1 MKGFTPLRKKIYKII
16 EDTDSPIN
24 ADTIHKKL
32 DIKPDLS
39 SIYRAL
45 NYLEKKGMVKSL
57 TFNTKI
63 NYYYTPKK
71 HPHHFLYCKKC
82 GKTESF
88 DVCLANEMQNRI
100 EDTHN
105 FKITDHV
112 FYFIGICKEC
122 MKRGEK

>member
-1 MKGFTPLRKKIYKII
+1 MKGFTPLRKEIYKMI

-24 ADTIHKKL
+24 ADTIYKKL
-32 DIKPDLS
+32 DNKPDLS

-63 NYYYTPKK
+63 NYYFTPKK
-71 HPHHFLYCKKC
+71 HPRHFLYCKKC
-82 GKTESF
+82 GKTKK
-88 DVCLANEMQNRI
+88 I
-100 EDTHN
+100 EDKHN

-122 MKRGEK
+122 MKRGET

>member
-1 MKGFTPLRKKIYKII
+1 MKGFTPLRKKIHKMI
-16 EDTDSPIN
+16 EVSETPIN
-24 ADTIHKKL
+24 ADTIHNKM
-32 DIKPDLS
+32 DNKPDLS

-45 NYLEKKGMVKSL
+45 NYLERKGMVKSL

-71 HPHHFLYCKKC
+71 HPHHFLYCKTC

-88 DVCLANEMQNRI
+88 DVCFAKEVQKKI
-100 EDTHN
+100 EDTHK
-105 FKITDHV
+105 FHITDHV
-112 FYFIGICKEC
+112 FYFIGICEEC